1 MTEPEDHE
9 HRGPAVEDWPP
20 GFGEASWWPIVTGAG
35 AAGIYAG
42 VALILIGGTEAAL
55 VPPTVALGL
64 ALGGLLAFLGGL
76 YGWVYHAFV
85 RNYWERASAGHGLDL
100 RWGMF
105 VFVLTDVMT
114 FSAGFVYYF
123 FVRSGAWP
131 PAELPPLLTS
141 LVFVNTAIL
150 LVSSL
155 TLHAAHGAIREG
167 NRRRFLAWL
176 AVTVLLGVA
185 FVGGQFLEY
194 YEFLVV
200 EGVPVTTVFFSAFF
214 GLTGLHGLHV
224 VLGVVVL
231 AIVLARGLRGQFDEE
246 RHTAVATA
254 SMYWH
259 FVDAVWVFLVVT
271 LYVGAA
277 A

>member
-1 MTEPEDHE
+1 MTESEESE
-9 HRGPAVEDWPP
+9 HRGPAIEDWPP

-42 VALILIGGTEAAL
+42 VALFLLAGTAAAL
-55 VPPTVALGL
+55 APPAVGLGL
-64 ALGGLLAFLGGL
+64 AVGGLLAFLGGL

-85 RNYWERASAGHGLDL
+85 RNYWERAAGHGLAL
-100 RWGMF
+100 EWGMF
-105 VFVLTDVMT
+105 VFIMTDVMT
-114 FSAGFVYYF
+114 FSAGFIYYF
-123 FVRSGAWP
+123 FVRSGSWP

-141 LVFVNTAIL
+141 IVFVNTVLL

-155 TLHAAHGAIREG
+155 TLHAAHTAIRRG

-176 AVTVLLGVA
+176 AATVLLGLA
-185 FVGGQFLEY
+185 FVGGQIFEY

-200 EGVPVTTVFFSAFF
+200 EGAPVTTVFFSAFF

-231 AIVLARGLRGQFDEE
+231 TTVLVRALRGQFDAE

-271 LYVGAA
+271 LYVGAVA
-277 A
+277 